1 MKGVGSTSNAI
12 CRVNL
17 GAIGCGMRRACDGG
31 PHKYVIRVNRL
42 TFRGGLRFSGGTS
55 STAAALAYKGD
66 TSGVASVG
74 MLDVC
79 CDGDVNA
86 EVTAA
91 NVTRATCRIFI
102 FAALLESMV
111 HRSSAWLDI
120 SRAGAPPCHP
130 RLPIAPRR
138 PPPNKQCWE
147 SFLLPCFNFGVFERP
162 ILCARRKM
170 PMMLRLHSAT
180 YC

>member
-1 MKGVGSTSNAI
+1 
-12 CRVNL
+12 
-17 GAIGCGMRRACDGG
+17 MRRACDGG

-55 STAAALAYKGD
+55 STAAALACRGD

-91 NVTRATCRIFI
+91 NVTRETCRIFI
-102 FAALLESMV
+102 FAALLESTV
-111 HRSSAWLDI
+111 HRTSAWLDI
-120 SRAGAPPCHP
+120 SRAGAPPWCQTSQLPP
-130 RLPIAPRR
+130 RH
-138 PPPNKQCWE
+138 PPPNNQCLE
-147 SFLLPCFNFGVFERP
+147 SFLLQCFNFGSSRGDFMCSLDEED
-162 ILCARRKM
+162 ADDA
-170 PMMLRLHSAT
+170 SASSCCRFLSIHVE
-180 YC
+180 YLYKN